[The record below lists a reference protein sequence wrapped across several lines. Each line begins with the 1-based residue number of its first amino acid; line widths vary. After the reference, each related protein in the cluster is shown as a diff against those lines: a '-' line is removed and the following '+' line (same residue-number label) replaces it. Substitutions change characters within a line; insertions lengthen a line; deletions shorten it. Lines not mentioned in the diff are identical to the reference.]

1 MAPLAHRAA
10 YLSHARLAN
19 YGLMLVSPIVLA
31 RVLTVEDFGRKLVK
45 GGAFIDVKAAHDARA
60 LQAAG
65 YRVWR
70 L

>member
-1 MAPLAHRAA
+1 
-10 YLSHARLAN
+10 
-19 YGLMLVSPIVLA
+19 MLNPEKFAS
-31 RVLTVEDFGRKLVK
+31 KLVK
-45 GGAFIDVKAAHDARA
+45 GGAFIDVKAIFDQRA